1 MTRDTRTVTV
11 ERQFAATPER
21 VFDAWLDPEG
31 VGSWLFRT
39 QDGVPDRVEVD
50 PRVGGGFRVDER
62 RGDDIACHYGE
73 YLEID
78 RPRGLVFEFSVL
90 TFGNESPT
98 RVTVEVAPVGT
109 QACELTITHDMGTSS
124 HARAMEEA
132 SRRGWQNM
140 LGTLERELFPRRI
153 GIQL

>member
-1 MTRDTRTVTV
+1 MPDLVKLTVSHTYGSS
-11 ERQFAATPER
+11 AER
-21 VFDAWLDPEG
+21 VFDAWLDPAKAG
-31 VGSWLFRT
+31 RFLFATPDGEMIRT
-39 QDGVPDRVEVD
+39 EID
-50 PRVGGGFRVDER
+50 PVVGGRFSFTDR
-62 RGDDIACHYGE
+62 RGADDVEHIGE

-78 RPRGLVFEFSVL
+78 RPRRLVFEFSVL